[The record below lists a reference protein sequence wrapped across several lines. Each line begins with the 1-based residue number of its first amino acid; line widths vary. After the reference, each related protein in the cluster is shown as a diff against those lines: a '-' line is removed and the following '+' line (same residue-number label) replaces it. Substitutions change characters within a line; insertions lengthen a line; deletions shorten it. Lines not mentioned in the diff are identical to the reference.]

1 MNRIELINSLNL
13 VLEQGDNL
21 STVVYAVLKGT
32 NEVKL
37 LNIVNEEIDF
47 IQDMFIQSINSTI
60 INVGGQT
67 IVPVSEADDRSNTVF
82 EYDLEL
88 PESLEYI
95 NTKLNDNT
103 PLFSFND
110 EDLGN
115 IQSLLIEIGTEENQI
130 TIIKQLSPVEV
141 FGRGG
146 FSLWSSNQQ
155 QLKKFEDKVLRFTP
169 KFNGIKVN
177 DTVIFTELKLLE
189 RSHGFH
195 DIIVREANASIQLIE
210 ALNILDTTE
219 GLTSLLSNVR
229 FARKVLKIKKSPVIS
244 NNIPNSVIITFT
256 KTHPALVRK
265 MKYSEDGNQIILE
278 TKISKELFIKMLDD
292 AYLTSELTNQFYE
305 SKAKDEVTNEE
316 ENEEENNGE

>member
-1 MNRIELINSLNL
+1 MNRLEFINSLNL
-13 VLEQGDNL
+13 VLDQGDDL

-32 NEVKL
+32 QEVKL
-37 LNIVNEEIDF
+37 LNIVNDEINF
-47 IQDMFIQSINSTI
+47 IQEMFIQSINSTI
-60 INVGGQT
+60 INVEEQT

-88 PESLEYI
+88 PESLEYL
-95 NTKLNDNT
+95 NTELNDNI
-103 PLFSFND
+103 PLFSFSGD
-110 EDLGN
+110 DLGN
-115 IQSLLIEIGTEENQI
+115 IESLLIEIGTEQSQI

-155 QLKKFEDKVLRFTP
+155 QLRKFEDKVLRFTP

-177 DTVIFTELKLLE
+177 NIVVFTELKLLE

-195 DIIVREANASIQLIE
+195 DIIVREAIVSIQLIE
-210 ALNILDTTE
+210 ALNILDTTD

-229 FARKVLKIKKSPVIS
+229 FARKVLKIKNSPVIR

-256 KTHPALVRK
+256 QTHPALIRK
-265 MKYSEDGNQIILE
+265 MRYSDDGNQIILE

-305 SKAKDEVTNEE
+305 SKAKDEVISEE
-316 ENEEENNGE
+316 ENGEE

>member
-1 MNRIELINSLNL
+1 MNRIELISALNL
-13 VLEQGDNL
+13 VLDQGNDL
-21 STVVYAVLKGT
+21 STVVYAVLKET

-37 LNIVNEEIDF
+37 LNIVNEEIEY
-47 IQDMFIQSINSTI
+47 IQEMFIESINSSI
-60 INVGGQT
+60 INVEGQT
-67 IVPVSEADDRSNTVF
+67 IVSVSEADDRSNTVF
-82 EYDLEL
+82 EYDLDL
-88 PESLEYI
+88 PESLEYV
-95 NTKLNDNT
+95 NTELNDNI

-110 EDLGN
+110 DDLGN
-115 IQSLLIEIGTEENQI
+115 IESLLIEIGTEQNQI

-155 QLKKFEDKVLRFTP
+155 QLRKFEDKVLRFTP
-169 KFNGIKVN
+169 KFNGVKIN
-177 DTVIFTELKLLE
+177 DTIIFTELKLLE

-195 DIIVREANASIQLIE
+195 DIIVREANVSIQLIE

-229 FARKVLKIKKSPVIS
+229 FARKVLKIKNSPVIR

-256 KTHPALVRK
+256 RTHPALVRK
-265 MKYSEDGNQIILE
+265 MKYSADGNQIILE

-305 SKAKDEVTNEE
+305 SKAKDEVTSED
-316 ENEEENNGE
+316 ENEEEDNRE

>member
-1 MNRIELINSLNL
+1 M
-13 VLEQGDNL
+13 
-21 STVVYAVLKGT
+21 
-32 NEVKL
+32 
-37 LNIVNEEIDF
+37 
-47 IQDMFIQSINSTI
+47 
-60 INVGGQT
+60 
-67 IVPVSEADDRSNTVF
+67 
-82 EYDLEL
+82 
-88 PESLEYI
+88 
-95 NTKLNDNT
+95 
-103 PLFSFND
+103 
-110 EDLGN
+110 
-115 IQSLLIEIGTEENQI
+115 
-130 TIIKQLSPVEV
+130 SPVEV